1 MLNLGIYISYFMK
14 DKQTNRVNSLIKSS
28 DFLSDHA
35 ADLVVI
41 AQLPPLA
48 AQLATLIQDIETAAG
63 KGKLDLTGVAEHK
76 SIVKQKLL
84 DQMLKVARGAAAY
97 YLSTDNKPK
106 LRIVDLKPS
115 ELKRKRDND
124 LFAIAKELHQM
135 AVADGAF
142 YIYITPADIANL
154 DTLKEDFFDIIQNPK
169 RELEIAAQYNALINP
184 LIAQGYKLREHIDI
198 YMRTFIAGNALLY
211 NEWEASMSI
220 DDTGA
225 KKPTAYTLTLTVPAN
240 TIQTIDYSSVALQ
253 GNTAIKL
260 INKSGAELVY
270 GFGPNSNS
278 FAGTHTVYANTQK
291 RKSASSLGYNALS
304 ATNLNV
310 QNIQPI
316 DLECTIEM
324 YDMG

>member
-1 MLNLGIYISYFMK
+1 MK

-106 LRIVDLKPS
+106 
-115 ELKRKRDND
+115 RDND
-124 LFAIAKELHQM
+124 LFAIAKELQQM